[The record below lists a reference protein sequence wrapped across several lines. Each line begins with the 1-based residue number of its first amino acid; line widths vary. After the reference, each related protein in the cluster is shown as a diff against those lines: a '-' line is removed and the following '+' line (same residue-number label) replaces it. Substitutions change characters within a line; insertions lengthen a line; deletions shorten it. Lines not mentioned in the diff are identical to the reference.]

1 MNKLMDWANTDDSIR
16 VDVDALWT
24 KAQSDDSS
32 VGAAVKSAKT
42 SDYASAMDDMGE
54 FAIISAWARGKGK
67 KG

>member
-16 VDVDALWT
+16 VDIDALWT

-32 VGAAVKSAKT
+32 IGVAVKSAKT